1 MDLDIL
7 IDSKESELEL
17 LKGGCIEKYNQTLK
31 ELEELLAKL
40 KEVQNAWT
48 NENETLKDKART
60 RKGTSQDKRRKRFI
74 HYEDWETI

>member
-31 ELEELLAKL
+31 ELEELLAKQGGA
-40 KEVQNAWT
+40 KCT
-48 NENETLKDKART
+48 NE
-60 RKGTSQDKRRKRFI
+60 
-74 HYEDWETI
+74 